1 MKIDKLNYVKQAE
14 NVMNSLFAENNGRGV
29 ITTNQLRIIHS
40 LIMGLYDKVRYT
52 DTDQLD
58 EEVQSQIQ
66 YVKMKIVYIVGRDMA
81 NSGKKNPPTVE
92 PFLKKSELLEYLDAI
107 GSRDELIL
115 VCRYMEA
122 LVAYHKYKE
131 ANNHVR

>member
-29 ITTNQLRIIHS
+29 ITTNQLRNIHS

-58 EEVQSQIQ
+58 EEV
-66 YVKMKIVYIVGRDMA
+66 
-81 NSGKKNPPTVE
+81 
-92 PFLKKSELLEYLDAI
+92 LEYLDAI

>member
-14 NVMNSLFAENNGRGV
+14 NVMNSLFAENNGRSV
-29 ITTNQLRIIHS
+29 ITTNQLRNIHS
-40 LIMGLYDKVRYT
+40 LIMGLYDKVRRT

-66 YVKMKIVYIVGRDMA
+66 YVKMKIVYIAGRDNA
-81 NSGKKNPPTVE
+81 NSNKKTVGS
-92 PFLKKSELLEYLDAI
+92 FLKRSELLECLDAI

-122 LVAYHKYKE
+122 LVAYHKYNGGK
-131 ANNHVR
+131 